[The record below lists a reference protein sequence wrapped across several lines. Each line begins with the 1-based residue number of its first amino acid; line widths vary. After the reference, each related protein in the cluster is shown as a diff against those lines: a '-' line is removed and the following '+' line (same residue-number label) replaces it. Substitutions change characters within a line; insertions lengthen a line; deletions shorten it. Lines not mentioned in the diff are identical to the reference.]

1 MTNKRSSLG
10 ISLFLL
16 LDLGVDDV
24 VLEDGRVL
32 DPGSP
37 VAVLEPEAVL
47 HVGGHAQVALVRR
60 NQNLKRTLVLVLLVL
75 VTTMTEWGVLSVAR
89 FCYVFPSESRGP
101 AWAVGS

>member
-10 ISLFLL
+10 ISIFLL

-60 NQNLKRTLVLVLLVL
+60 NQNLKRTLVLVLQLQSGASYL
-75 VTTMTEWGVLSVAR
+75 SQGFVTFFQV
-89 FCYVFPSESRGP
+89 SRDGLP
-101 AWAVGS
+101 GQ

>member
-60 NQNLKRTLVLVLLVL
+60 NQNLKRTLVLVQ
-75 VTTMTEWGVLSVAR
+75 
-89 FCYVFPSESRGP
+89 
-101 AWAVGS
+101 